1 MLVLS
6 RKPGEAL
13 QIGDG
18 VTVTVLAIG
27 GGRVKIGVLAPA
39 EVEVWRA
46 ELKGRDARSH
56 PTADAA
62 IDALTSPTPRV
73 QQRAIAIGA
82 KENRHESEAH
92 PA

>member
-13 QIGDG
+13 QIGAE

-27 GGRVKIGVLAPA
+27 GGRVKIGISAPA

-46 ELKGRDARSH
+46 ELRGMAAPSY
-56 PTADAA
+56 PT
-62 IDALTSPTPRV
+62 TSDDD
-73 QQRAIAIGA
+73 
-82 KENRHESEAH
+82 
-92 PA
+92 

>member
-13 QIGDG
+13 QIGAA

-39 EVEVWRA
+39 EVNVWRA

-62 IDALTSPTPRV
+62 IAAITGPTPRV
-73 QQRAIAIGA
+73 QRRAIAIGE
-82 KENRHESEAH
+82 KEHCHESEAH